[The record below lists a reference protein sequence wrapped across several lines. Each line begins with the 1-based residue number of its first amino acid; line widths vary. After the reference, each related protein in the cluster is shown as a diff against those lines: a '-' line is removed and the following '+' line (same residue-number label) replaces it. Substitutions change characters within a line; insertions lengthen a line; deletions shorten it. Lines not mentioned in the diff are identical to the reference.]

1 MSKLVPKFYDLIMA
15 PIENKRFKR
24 IRSDMLVHAAGHVL
38 EIGSGTGVNF
48 PLYKDATT
56 VTAVEPDETMKERSM
71 EKVINSKVPIE
82 VRLAYAEN
90 LPFVEDQFDC
100 LVVTLALCT
109 IQDVNQA
116 LSEMRRVVKPGG
128 QVMLFEHVRLN
139 HSIVGKVQDVLTPFW
154 KKVAGGC
161 HLNREPLTL
170 IKEAG
175 FEVVEVEQMYKGLF
189 LVIIAK
195 NL

>member
-15 PIENKRFKR
+15 PIEKNRFKR
-24 IRSDMLVHAAGHVL
+24 VRSGLLSHATGHVL

-48 PLYKDATT
+48 PLYQNAQS
-56 VTAVEPDETMKERSM
+56 VTAIEPDETMKERSM
-71 EKVINSKVPIE
+71 EKVFNSKVPIE

-90 LPFVEDQFDC
+90 LPFVENQFDC
-100 LVVTLALCT
+100 IVVTLALCT
-109 IQDVNQA
+109 IQDVNHA
-116 LSEMRRVVKPGG
+116 LSEARRVVKPGG
-128 QVMLFEHVRLN
+128 QVMFFEHVRLN

-161 HLNREPLTL
+161 HLNRNSLTL

-175 FEVVEVEQMYKGLF
+175 FEVVEVERMYKGLF
-189 LVIIAK
+189 LVIKAK
-195 NL
+195 NF